1 MLSRRTFIS
10 LAAASALTLAGT
22 GAALAFP
29 DKPVDYII
37 PFGPG
42 GESDIS
48 ARLQQPFF
56 KDKFDQELVVSYK
69 PGGGGAV
76 GWAELNTYADDG
88 YKIMGINLPHVVIQP
103 AQKDVGYTTDGLVP
117 VYWFHYTPDAIVVKA
132 DSEFQTLEDLVEF
145 AKANPG
151 KVVFSGS
158 GKGSANHLAQ
168 VAFDNLAG
176 IQTTYV
182 AFKGTG
188 ASVTALLGGQVGAQ
202 WGYTTV
208 GAAQGDQVRMLAV
221 AMEERHPLFP
231 DVPTFKELGYELVG
245 GAYRGIAVPDS
256 TPEDLR
262 KQWSDMIAEINA
274 DPEFQKK
281 MLDGGFAMMD
291 VPYENMSE
299 FMEARKSAYIEA
311 AKSAGILE

>member
-1 MLSRRTFIS
+1 MISRRGFCS
-10 LAAASALTLAGT
+10 LVAGSTLALSGIG
-22 GAALAFP
+22 GAMAFP
-29 DKPVDYII
+29 DKPVDYVI

-56 KDKFDQELVVSYK
+56 KEIFDQELVVSYK

-76 GWAELNTYADDG
+76 GWAELNTYGDDG
-88 YKIMGINLPHVVIQP
+88 HKIMGVNLPHVVIQP

-117 VYWFHYTPDAIVVKA
+117 IYWFHYTPDAIVVRA
-132 DSEFQTLEDLVEF
+132 DSEFQSLADLVEH

-168 VAFDNLAG
+168 VAFDKAAG
-176 IQTTYV
+176 IKTTYV

-188 ASVTALLGGQVGAQ
+188 ASTTANLGGQVTAQ

-208 GAAQGDQVRMLAV
+208 GAKQGDQVRMLAV
-221 AMEERHPLFP
+221 AMEARHPLFP
-231 DVPTFKELGYELVG
+231 DVPTFKELGYDLVG
-245 GAYRGIAVPDS
+245 GAYRGVAVPS
-256 TPEDLR
+256 ATPEALR
-262 KQWSDMIAEINA
+262 KQWSDMIGQINA
-274 DPEFQKK
+274 NADFQKK

-291 VPYENMSE
+291 VPYDEMDE
-299 FMEARKSAYIEA
+299 FMSARKAAYIEA
-311 AKSAGILE
+311 AKSAGILK

>member
-1 MLSRRTFIS
+1 MVRKQLCS
-10 LAAASALTLAGT
+10 LLAGAAMVFGGIAAAQ
-22 GAALAFP
+22 AFP
-29 DKPVDYII
+29 DKPVDYVI

-56 KDKFDQELVVSYK
+56 AEKFGQDLVVSYK

-76 GWAELNTYADDG
+76 GWAELNSYGDDG
-88 YKIMGINLPHVVIQP
+88 HKIMGVNLPHIVIQP

-117 VYWFHYTPDAIVVKA
+117 IYWFHYTPDAIVVRA
-132 DSEFQTLEDLVEF
+132 DSEFQTLEDLVKHASE
-145 AKANPG
+145 NPG

-168 VAFDNLAG
+168 VAFDKAAG
-176 IQTTYV
+176 VQTTYV

-188 ASVTALLGGQVGAQ
+188 ASTTANLGGQVTAQ

-208 GAAQGDQVRMLAV
+208 GATQGDQVRMLAV
-221 AMEERHPLFP
+221 AMDERHPLFP
-231 DVPTFKELGYELVG
+231 DVPTFKELGYDLVG
-245 GAYRGIAVPDS
+245 GAYRGIAVPAATS
-256 TPEDLR
+256 EELR
-262 KQWSDMIAEINA
+262 EKWSDMIGEINS

-281 MLDGGFAMMD
+281 MVDGGFALID
-291 VPYENMSE
+291 VPYSAMQQ
-299 FMEARKSAYIEA
+299 FMDARKAAYIDA
-311 AKSAGILE
+311 ATSAGILQ